1 MKQQALDELRAAVID
16 KAVIDEEFRARLM
29 EDPKAAIKD
38 AFGLSLPKGF
48 AITIHEDGAMTTH
61 LVLPPEK
68 E

>member
-1 MKQQALDELRAAVID
+1 MNQQAFDELRAAVID
-16 KAVIDEEFRARLM
+16 KAVIDDEFRARLM

-38 AFGLSLPKGF
+38 ALGVSLPKGL

-61 LVLPPEK
+61 LVLPPDK